1 MAKYTQFLQ
10 LSVSAYWVYFAIRK
24 WITSQSTPRV
34 EETEMT
40 HATPNAETSIPTATT
55 AATTTHNRLVHVI
68 HERVESMPTLFL
80 VPDFSYTIEFTKA
93 QLPEAIDQFKESELS
108 AQGILVNTFEELEKN
123 YVRGYEN
130 IAEKFLV
137 SSKAC
142 SIIYVCFGGLSFIH
156 ASQLKE
162 LALGLE
168 A

>member
-55 AATTTHNRLVHVI
+55 AATTTHNRLVHVN
-68 HERVESMPTLFL
+68 
-80 VPDFSYTIEFTKA
+80 FSYTIEFTKA